1 LENAAKFR
9 AVEQHV
15 GTYDEFKA
23 IVDGCHLK
31 PLDRKEEIDSILKP
45 NEHKW
50 NNVAPPSEDNEKT
63 QTKPSNEVDPNN
75 LNQNLNLEKI
85 QIYGD
90 FERLW
95 RKVKRDSKKSGDL
108 LLNLEESSVFK
119 ENCEPLDEIIKR
131 LEAFSSD
138 EITQNQTKI
147 MSILESISKSKR
159 FSVSIAFMDN
169 SAFKSASSLFSKLNH
184 PDAVKLEKCFK

>member
-1 LENAAKFR
+1 MNLFMKLENAAKFR

-50 NNVAPPSEDNEKT
+50 NNVAPPSDDTEKMET
-63 QTKPSNEVDPNN
+63 QPKSQEADPNN

-85 QIYGD
+85 CIYGD

-95 RKVKRDSKKSGDL
+95 PSFIFFFVETYS
-108 LLNLEESSVFK
+108 
-119 ENCEPLDEIIKR
+119 NCML
-131 LEAFSSD
+131 
-138 EITQNQTKI
+138 
-147 MSILESISKSKR
+147 
-159 FSVSIAFMDN
+159 
-169 SAFKSASSLFSKLNH
+169 
-184 PDAVKLEKCFK
+184 

>member
-1 LENAAKFR
+1 MNLCLKLENAAKFR

-50 NNVAPPSEDNEKT
+50 NNVAPPSDDTEKT
-63 QTKPSNEVDPNN
+63 ETKPKSQEADPNN

-85 QIYGD
+85 CIYGD

-95 RKVKRDSKKSGDL
+95 PSFIFFFVETYSTACFEGQEVDIPFLK
-108 LLNLEESSVFK
+108 
-119 ENCEPLDEIIKR
+119 
-131 LEAFSSD
+131 
-138 EITQNQTKI
+138 TW
-147 MSILESISKSKR
+147 ISAR
-159 FSVSIAFMDN
+159 
-169 SAFKSASSLFSKLNH
+169 
-184 PDAVKLEKCFK
+184 

>member
-1 LENAAKFR
+1 MNSLKLENAAKFR

-50 NNVAPPSEDNEKT
+50 NNVAPPSSDNTET
-63 QTKPSNEVDPNN
+63 SGGAKPSNQADPNN

-85 QIYGD
+85 KIYGD

-95 RKVKRDSKKSGDL
+95 PSFNIVSVMDPLTARCEISL
-108 LLNLEESSVFK
+108 LVRS
-119 ENCEPLDEIIKR
+119 EI
-131 LEAFSSD
+131 L
-138 EITQNQTKI
+138 
-147 MSILESISKSKR
+147 
-159 FSVSIAFMDN
+159 
-169 SAFKSASSLFSKLNH
+169 KL
-184 PDAVKLEKCFK
+184 

>member
-1 LENAAKFR
+1 MTDIRIVHKVSFFKISPTYFTNLCLKLENAAKFR

-50 NNVAPPSEDNEKT
+50 NNVAPPSDDTEKT
-63 QTKPSNEVDPNN
+63 QPKSQEADPNN

-85 QIYGD
+85 CIYGD

-95 RKVKRDSKKSGDL
+95 PSFTLISLKR
-108 LLNLEESSVFK
+108 
-119 ENCEPLDEIIKR
+119 I
-131 LEAFSSD
+131 
-138 EITQNQTKI
+138 QT
-147 MSILESISKSKR
+147 
-159 FSVSIAFMDN
+159 A
-169 SAFKSASSLFSKLNH
+169 
-184 PDAVKLEKCFK
+184 CFAG

>member
-1 LENAAKFR
+1 MEGGHPIFVLVLVNRLKLENAAKFR

-50 NNVAPPSEDNEKT
+50 NSVAPPSPDNEE
-63 QTKPSNEVDPNN
+63 PLAESSNHADPNN
-75 LNQNLNLEKI
+75 LNQNLNIEKI
-85 QIYGD
+85 KIYGD

-95 RKVKRDSKKSGDL
+95 PS
-108 LLNLEESSVFK
+108 F
-119 ENCEPLDEIIKR
+119 
-131 LEAFSSD
+131 
-138 EITQNQTKI
+138 
-147 MSILESISKSKR
+147 
-159 FSVSIAFMDN
+159 
-169 SAFKSASSLFSKLNH
+169 
-184 PDAVKLEKCFK
+184 

>member
-1 LENAAKFR
+1 MNTSKLENAAKFR

-50 NNVAPPSEDNEKT
+50 NNVAPPSTDNTET
-63 QTKPSNEVDPNN
+63 HETKLSNHADPNN

-85 QIYGD
+85 KIYGD

-95 RKVKRDSKKSGDL
+95 PSFQIVSL
-108 LLNLEESSVFK
+108 LSQ
-119 ENCEPLDEIIKR
+119 P
-131 LEAFSSD
+131 AF
-138 EITQNQTKI
+138 
-147 MSILESISKSKR
+147 
-159 FSVSIAFMDN
+159 
-169 SAFKSASSLFSKLNH
+169 
-184 PDAVKLEKCFK
+184 C

>member
-1 LENAAKFR
+1 MCEVWNGNRYPDVFDVKLAVSRLVEHDDRYQDRSLDQPRVKGTYLSAISTFISVGQIYFLNCEKLENAAKFR

-50 NNVAPPSEDNEKT
+50 NNVAPTDNIET
-63 QTKPSNEVDPNN
+63 PATKPSNQADPNN

-95 RKVKRDSKKSGDL
+95 PSLKNKWVIRNKKCQGELS
-108 LLNLEESSVFK
+108 
-119 ENCEPLDEIIKR
+119 
-131 LEAFSSD
+131 
-138 EITQNQTKI
+138 TNQ
-147 MSILESISKSKR
+147 
-159 FSVSIAFMDN
+159 
-169 SAFKSASSLFSKLNH
+169 
-184 PDAVKLEKCFK
+184 

>member
-1 LENAAKFR
+1 MVILWTCLKLENAAKFR

-63 QTKPSNEVDPNN
+63 QTKSSNEVDPNN

-85 QIYGD
+85 KIYGD

-95 RKVKRDSKKSGDL
+95 TSFQFFYSVGPQTLRFHSRQICEIFE
-108 LLNLEESSVFK
+108 NL
-119 ENCEPLDEIIKR
+119 C
-131 LEAFSSD
+131 
-138 EITQNQTKI
+138 
-147 MSILESISKSKR
+147 
-159 FSVSIAFMDN
+159 
-169 SAFKSASSLFSKLNH
+169 
-184 PDAVKLEKCFK
+184 

>member
-1 LENAAKFR
+1 MVSLICSEQSFLNTSKLENAAKFR

-31 PLDRKEEIDSILKP
+31 PLDPKEEIDSILKP

-50 NNVAPPSEDNEKT
+50 NNVAPPSSDNTET
-63 QTKPSNEVDPNN
+63 PETNPSNQADPNN

-85 QIYGD
+85 KIYGD

-95 RKVKRDSKKSGDL
+95 PSFQIV
-108 LLNLEESSVFK
+108 SS
-119 ENCEPLDEIIKR
+119 
-131 LEAFSSD
+131 
-138 EITQNQTKI
+138 
-147 MSILESISKSKR
+147 SI
-159 FSVSIAFMDN
+159 
-169 SAFKSASSLFSKLNH
+169 
-184 PDAVKLEKCFK
+184 

>member
-1 LENAAKFR
+1 MNLCLKLENAAKFR

-50 NNVAPPSEDNEKT
+50 NNVAPPSDDTEKMET
-63 QTKPSNEVDPNN
+63 QPKSQEADPNN

-85 QIYGD
+85 CIYGD

-95 RKVKRDSKKSGDL
+95 PSFIFFMLKRIPTPCFEGQEVDI
-108 LLNLEESSVFK
+108 
-119 ENCEPLDEIIKR
+119 P
-131 LEAFSSD
+131 
-138 EITQNQTKI
+138 
-147 MSILESISKSKR
+147 
-159 FSVSIAFMDN
+159 
-169 SAFKSASSLFSKLNH
+169 FSKTWIS
-184 PDAVKLEKCFK
+184 AK

>member
-1 LENAAKFR
+1 MVPLICSEQSFLNTSKLENAAKFR

-50 NNVAPPSEDNEKT
+50 NNVAPPSCDNTET
-63 QTKPSNEVDPNN
+63 PETKKSNQADPNN
-75 LNQNLNLEKI
+75 LNQNLNLEKMK
-85 QIYGD
+85 IYGD

-95 RKVKRDSKKSGDL
+95 PSFQIV
-108 LLNLEESSVFK
+108 SS
-119 ENCEPLDEIIKR
+119 
-131 LEAFSSD
+131 
-138 EITQNQTKI
+138 
-147 MSILESISKSKR
+147 SI
-159 FSVSIAFMDN
+159 
-169 SAFKSASSLFSKLNH
+169 
-184 PDAVKLEKCFK
+184 

>member
-1 LENAAKFR
+1 MENAAKFR

-50 NNVAPPSEDNEKT
+50 NNVAPPSVDNEKT

-95 RKVKRDSKKSGDL
+95 PSFQLFRSVGPETLRFHSRQICEIFE
-108 LLNLEESSVFK
+108 NL
-119 ENCEPLDEIIKR
+119 C
-131 LEAFSSD
+131 
-138 EITQNQTKI
+138 
-147 MSILESISKSKR
+147 
-159 FSVSIAFMDN
+159 
-169 SAFKSASSLFSKLNH
+169 
-184 PDAVKLEKCFK
+184 

>member
-1 LENAAKFR
+1 MNLFLKLENAAKFR

-50 NNVAPPSEDNEKT
+50 NNVAPPSDDTEKT
-63 QTKPSNEVDPNN
+63 ETKPKSQEADPNN

-85 QIYGD
+85 CIYGD

-95 RKVKRDSKKSGDL
+95 PSFYFLCLLKRAQPACVEGQRVY
-108 LLNLEESSVFK
+108 VF
-119 ENCEPLDEIIKR
+119 
-131 LEAFSSD
+131 F
-138 EITQNQTKI
+138 
-147 MSILESISKSKR
+147 
-159 FSVSIAFMDN
+159 
-169 SAFKSASSLFSKLNH
+169 
-184 PDAVKLEKCFK
+184 